1 MKARTAIALIGFA
14 VLATFV
20 ATSMATNST
29 WGQRTRYDRLLYR
42 TDVVRKSDLWRV
54 ISVDVEFPGK
64 NSYNPYFITQVV
76 AIDHKR
82 KDGGY
87 AQLRKGG
94 PGYRNVTLHIKSAR
108 NHGLNYTV
116 EIFGN

>member
-42 TDVVRKSDLWRV
+42 TDVVKKSSLWRV
-54 ISVDVEFPGK
+54 ISVDVEYPGK
-64 NSYNPYFITQVV
+64 NASNPFNITQVT

-82 KDGGY
+82 KDGGF

>member
-1 MKARTAIALIGFA
+1 MKARTTIALIAFG
-14 VLATFV
+14 VLAALV
-20 ATSMATNST
+20 ATSIATNST
-29 WGQRTRYDRLLYR
+29 WGQRGRYDRLLYR
-42 TDVVRKSDLWRV
+42 TQVVKKSELWRV

-64 NSYNPYFITQVV
+64 NGYNPYYITQVV

-94 PGYRNVTLHIKSAR
+94 PNYRNVTLHIKSDR

-116 EIFGN
+116 EVFGN

>member
-1 MKARTAIALIGFA
+1 MKTCTTIALVSFA
-14 VLATFV
+14 VVAALV

-29 WGQRTRYDRLLYR
+29 WGQRGYYDRLLFS
-42 TDVVRKSDLWRV
+42 TQVVRASEFMRKF
-54 ISVDVEFPGK
+54 SVDVEYPAK
-64 NSYNPYFITQVV
+64 YAYNPYTISQVV

-94 PGYRNVTLHIKSAR
+94 PGYRNVTLHIKSER
-108 NHGLNYTV
+108 NHGLNYT
-116 EIFGN
+116 IQIYGN

>member
-1 MKARTAIALIGFA
+1 MKTCTAIALISFA
-14 VLATFV
+14 VVAALV

-29 WGQRTRYDRLLYR
+29 WGTRGYYDRLLYR
-42 TDVVRKSDLWRV
+42 TQVVRKSELWRK
-54 ISVDVEFPGK
+54 ISVDVDFPVK
-64 NSYNPYFITQVV
+64 QAYNPYPITQVV

-87 AQLRKGG
+87 AVLTKGG
-94 PGYRNVTLHIKSAR
+94 PGYRNVTLHIKSER

-116 EIFGN
+116 EIYGR